1 MKIGIDGGC
10 LANKRGFGRFARH
23 ALAALARANTSHEL
37 VVFVD
42 RPSLAAAGV
51 PEGVRRVVVD
61 VAEAPSRAASSAG
74 RRRFA
79 DLFAMSRATARER
92 LDLLYFPASYSY
104 FPPWNVGRVVVTMH
118 DVLAFRHPH
127 LVFTNGRGRLAWRL
141 KEQAAVRRA
150 DLIMTVSESARRDL
164 IACFRLDRDRVR
176 AVHEAADAVF
186 RPLARDAAC
195 DAALAAA
202 GLAPDAKF
210 LLYVGGLSPHKNLPR
225 LIEAFT
231 RAAPPDW
238 LLTLVGDLGDGFH
251 SHVPALRE
259 HVARLRL
266 EARVLFT
273 GYLSDEILVHLY
285 NRSISLAQP
294 SLLEGFGLP
303 AVEAMACG
311 APVVASRAGSLP
323 EVVGDA
329 GIYFNPRDVEAIAR
343 AIAALR
349 DDPALRDDLARRAVE
364 RARRFDWGRTG
375 RALVEAFE
383 SCVGGRRSP

>member
-61 VAEAPSRAASSAG
+61 VAEAPSRAASSVS

-186 RPLARDAAC
+186 RPLERDAAC

-225 LIEAFT
+225 LLEAFA

-259 HVARLRL
+259 HVARLHL

-273 GYLSDEILVHLY
+273 GYLCDEILVHLY
-285 NRSISLAQP
+285 NRSIALAQP

-311 APVVASRAGSLP
+311 APVLASRAGSLP

-343 AIAALR
+343 AISALR
-349 DDPALRDDLARRAVE
+349 DDPALRDELARRALE
-364 RARRFDWGRTG
+364 RARQFDWGRTG